1 MAVKNHHLNKHK
13 LEVKKPPMKKKVKLL
28 LDDDKPLL
36 KNMVKLG
43 HQVVKNG
50 VLLDYQKINVQFIF
64 RSCKSIKLKK
74 KTQKKPTWLSREVDR
89 DQWLMSPQYTPFISR
104 WNFTPLIPT
113 IDPS

>member
-1 MAVKNHHLNKHK
+1 MAIKNHHLNKHK

-43 HQVVKNG
+43 HQVVKHG

-74 KTQKKPTWLSREVDR
+74 KHQKNLLGCPGKWIE
-89 DQWLMSPQYTPFISR
+89 ISGLCHP
-104 WNFTPLIPT
+104 NILHL
-113 IDPS
+113 